1 MEMNVS
7 LQQTEKLL
15 KGNQAV
21 SQFGLSMMLTRLR
34 GQYAK
39 DPTPAA
45 VQNYTKE
52 INVFLNKFQSIM
64 GKDYE
69 TIVKL

>member
-1 MEMNVS
+1 MAMNVS
-7 LQQTEKLL
+7 LQQIEKLL
-15 KGNQAV
+15 KGNQTV

-39 DPTPAA
+39 DSTPAA
-45 VQNYTKE
+45 MQSYMNEVNA
-52 INVFLNKFQSIM
+52 FLNKFQSIM